1 MKFKVS
7 EDVDAP
13 ADLVWARF
21 TEFQGI
27 EDDVRGRGADLARV
41 GNWQPPVVGAA
52 WRGAVKVRGRSRPLT
67 SEIATLDAPDRVDI
81 RTTVGGMDA
90 VYEMTFLS
98 LRPDMT
104 RVQAML
110 DLSANT
116 LSARLALQTLKL
128 ARGRVMQRLQ
138 GFLARQGN
146 LAEDDYQRS
155 QRG

>member
-21 TEFQGI
+21 TDFSAI
-27 EDDVRGRGADLARV
+27 ETDAKRRGADLARV
-41 GNWQPPVVGAA
+41 AQWDTPRQGAQ
-52 WRGAVKVRGRSRPLT
+52 WRGQVQVRGRMRPLVSSIQT
-67 SEIATLDAPDRVDI
+67 FAPGERCDI
-81 RTTVGGMDA
+81 LSTIGGVTA
-90 VYEMTFLS
+90 AYELTFLT

-110 DLSANT
+110 NLSANT

-128 ARGRVMQRLQ
+128 ARGRVMTRMQ
-138 GFLARQGN
+138 GLMARQGN
-146 LAEDDYQRS
+146 LAERDYQRA
-155 QRG
+155 QT